1 MLRPEDYI
9 APLDRAVVH
18 ARRWLESLPSRHV
31 GPLATADELAEA
43 FGGELPDEGLDP
55 ARTVDM
61 LASAAEPGLMAM
73 ASGRF
78 YGWVIGG
85 TLPAAMAAD
94 WLVSAWDQNTG
105 LRYATPAVVAAEEA
119 AGRWVIDLLGLPRR
133 SDAGFTT
140 GASMA
145 NFCGLAAAR
154 WRVLERAGW
163 DLNERG
169 LAGGPRVR
177 VLVGAE
183 RHDTIDMALRMLGLG
198 APEVVEADAQ
208 GRIVPEALRAALSTG
223 SGPAVVCLQAG
234 NLHSGAFDPFPD
246 AIPIAR
252 EHHAWVHV
260 DGAFGLWAA
269 ASAKTRH
276 LMRGAEQADSWGTD
290 AHKNLNVP
298 YDCGI
303 VVCRDIP
310 ALRHA
315 LGLHADYLVHDAHG
329 DHGPG
334 DPFEKVP
341 ELSRR
346 ARGVPVWAALRSLGR
361 AGVDGL
367 VAGLAAHAAEL
378 ARRLGELPGVAVLND
393 VVFSQVSLGFDSDE
407 RTRAVADFLAQD
419 GRVWMSGSRWH
430 GRAVL
435 RISVANWSSDGGDV
449 DVAVGAVRDAVA
461 QASRLSQSG

>member
-1 MLRPEDYI
+1 MLRPEDYA
-9 APLDRAVVH
+9 APLDRAAGH

-31 GPLATADELAEA
+31 GPLTTADQLAEA
-43 FGGELPDEGLDP
+43 FGGELPDAGLDP
-55 ARTVDM
+55 AGTVDL

-94 WLVSAWDQNTG
+94 WLVTAWDQNTG
-105 LRYATPAVVAAEEA
+105 LRFATPAVVAAEEA
-119 AGRWVIDLLGLPRR
+119 AGRWILDLLQLPRTA
-133 SDAGFTT
+133 DVGFAT

-145 NFCGLAAAR
+145 NFSGLAAAR
-154 WRVLERAGW
+154 WRVLERLGW
-163 DLNERG
+163 DVNERG
-169 LAGGPRVR
+169 LAGGPCVR

-183 RHDTIDMALRMLGLG
+183 RHDTIDMALRLLGLG
-198 APEVVEADAQ
+198 APQAIPVDGQ
-208 GRIVPEALRAALSTG
+208 GRIRPDALAAALEQG
-223 SGPAVVCLQAG
+223 AGPAIVCLQAG
-234 NLHSGAFDPFPD
+234 NIHSGAFDPFPD
-246 AIPIAR
+246 AIAAAR
-252 EHHAWVHV
+252 EHAAWVHV

-269 ASAKTRH
+269 ASGSTRQ
-276 LMRGAEQADSWGTD
+276 LMAGAEDADSWGTD

-303 VVCRDIP
+303 VVCRDVV

-315 LGLHADYLVHDAHG
+315 LGLHADYLVHDVHG

-361 AGVDGL
+361 AGVDSL
-367 VAGLAAHAAEL
+367 VAGLARHAAQL
-378 ARRLGELPGVAVLND
+378 ARRIGELPEAEVLND
-393 VVFSQVSLGFDSDE
+393 VVFSQVTLAFGSDE
-407 RTRAVADFLAQD
+407 RTRAVADFLAKD

-430 GRAVL
+430 DRAAL
-435 RISVANWSSDGGDV
+435 RISVANWSSDDQDV
-449 DVAVGAVRDAVA
+449 EVSVSAVRDALA
-461 QASRLSQSG
+461 ATGGL